1 MQELQ
6 PPRVL
11 KSVTSSHL
19 TATPRAVWTVEMH
32 NVFQIGPAVRREFLT
47 LTLSVE
53 GCTDLNNIV
62 HSYSM
67 RVTKFCKRGG
77 CVFFTFIG
85 STALWFRGL
94 LPFSTHVL
102 SANPIRGGHGL
113 RV

>member
-1 MQELQ
+1 
-6 PPRVL
+6 
-11 KSVTSSHL
+11 
-19 TATPRAVWTVEMH
+19 MH
-32 NVFQIGPAVRREFLT
+32 NVFKIGPAVRREFLT

-85 STALWFRGL
+85 RTALWFRGL